1 MAATDNL
8 TLSSAADEAHF
19 YSETHKVTEQKD
31 HVSQVATTLNAGGN
45 INLSAGK
52 DMTLISSRV
61 NAGDEAYLSAG
72 GNLSLLAAQDS
83 EYSLYDMQKKGGFG
97 GSSQTKRDEI
107 TDVNNIGSEI
117 TTGGDLTLVS
127 GGDQRYQGAKLNSGN
142 DLTLDSGGGITFEA
156 VKDLH
161 QESHEKS
168 KGDLAWNSASGKGK
182 TDETVRQSTLEHQGQ
197 LAIKAADGL
206 KIDLKQIDQN
216 TVSQTIDSMVQADP
230 NLAWLKEAEARGDV
244 KWQLVK
250 ELHDSFKY
258 SNSGLGAGAML
269 AIAIVMAAFVGPA
282 AMGALGGTGAV
293 AAGGA
298 AIATGA
304 ATTASISLIN
314 NKGNLGDVIKDV
326 TSSDALKGYAIAGIT
341 AGLTAGYFDDLTGTT
356 TDINTGKITTNLSK
370 WKGIGQFAVKQGLQN
385 GTSTAL
391 GKIMGQGGDL
401 GDALQSTLFN
411 TLAAASFNAVGGYTK
426 DLYADGSLQKIAI
439 HAMVGGLLSQV
450 SGGDFRSGAL
460 AAGANEAMV
469 DQLNTWVGGNKDLL
483 NMSSQLVGM
492 LAAATQKD
500 ANIDDL
506 NTGKWV
512 AENATQYNY
521 LDHKDL
527 DNFEREAGACK
538 AKGNCDDVQQ
548 KYRDL
553 SLVNQDAVYDSC
565 AQAPS
570 QCIQLFEQLIED
582 QKSLQERI
590 ANLQLDSNIPF
601 ALKVDL
607 DRYQLQNA
615 SAISEL
621 IATKSK
627 LANIESG
634 ASASDADRDSLILS
648 AVSGGL
654 FGKGGT
660 AAKGSSLAG
669 KTVDDLSSA
678 GKLLDPADKSGQL
691 SLAGRALQKHGSR
704 EGSAFP
710 SVKGS
715 PSEINAQGQKIA
727 DDILSNPAST
737 VTYKDTGR
745 FGKVMDIVA
754 PDGRGLRYD
763 ASGKFIGLLEPPKP

>member
-1 MAATDNL
+1 L
-8 TLSSAADEAHF
+8 KKSGGWGSK
-19 YSETHKVTEQKD
+19 ETQ
-31 HVSQVATTLNAGGN
+31 
-45 INLSAGK
+45 
-52 DMTLISSRV
+52 
-61 NAGDEAYLSAG
+61 
-72 GNLSLLAAQDS
+72 
-83 EYSLYDMQKKGGFG
+83 
-97 GSSQTKRDEI
+97 RDEV
-107 TDVNNIGSEI
+107 TNVKNIGSEI
-117 TTGGDLTLVS
+117 KTGGDLTLVS
-127 GGDQRYQGAKLNSGN
+127 GGGQRYQGAKLNSGN
-142 DLTLDSGGGITFEA
+142 DLTLDSGGSITFEA

-168 KGDLAWNSASGKGK
+168 KGDLAWNSASGKGQ
-182 TDETVRQSTLEHQGQ
+182 TDETLRQSTLEHQGQ

-206 KIDLKQIDQN
+206 KIDIKQIDQKS
-216 TVSQTIDSMVQADP
+216 VSETIDAMVQADP
-230 NLAWLKEAEARGDV
+230 NLAWLKEAEQRGDV
-244 KWQLVK
+244 NWQLVK

-258 SNSGLGAGAML
+258 SNSGLGAGAQL

-282 AMGALGGTGAV
+282 AMTALGGVGASAAV

-298 AIATGA
+298 AVATGA
-304 ATTASISLIN
+304 ATNASISLIN

-326 TSSDALKGYAIAGIT
+326 TSSDALKGYAISGIT
-341 AGLTAGYFDDLTGTT
+341 AGLTADYFSKW
-356 TDINTGKITTNLSK
+356 TDTSFDPVTKKITVDLST
-370 WKGIGQFAVKQGLQN
+370 WKGVGQFAANQGLQN
-385 GTSTAL
+385 STSLAL

-426 DLYADGSLQKIAI
+426 DVYADGSLQKIAI
-439 HAMVGGLLSQV
+439 HAMVGGLLAQV
-450 SGGDFRSGAL
+450 SGGDFKTGAL

-469 DQLNTWVGGNKDLL
+469 DQLNTWVGGDKDLL

-500 ANIDDL
+500 ADIDDL

-521 LDHKDL
+521 LGHKEL

-553 SLVNQDAVYDSC
+553 SLVNQDAVYDSY

-590 ANLQLDSNIPF
+590 AHLQLDSNIPF
-601 ALKVDL
+601 ALKLDL

-654 FGKGGT
+654 FGKGG
-660 AAKGSSLAG
+660 AVPKGMQSIIEPKIAQQMGKRGWTTDSLESVIANPN
-669 KTVDDLSSA
+669 KTVVTKDTRFDPVSGTRLN
-678 GKLLDPADKSGQL
+678 DPATGYVAKDGSYVVRNDRTGAIVQVSDKND
-691 SLAGRALQKHGSR
+691 K
-704 EGSAFP
+704 
-710 SVKGS
+710 
-715 PSEINAQGQKIA
+715 NW
-727 DDILSNPAST
+727 
-737 VTYKDTGR
+737 
-745 FGKVMDIVA
+745 VA
-754 PDGRGLRYD
+754 PW
-763 ASGKFIGLLEPPKP
+763 E